1 VCVPDFD
8 QPSDPQENAADRPAD
23 VRLYIPD
30 PKVWT
35 ARVKVGW
42 EKEYC
47 YARMPGQDYLHLLLN
62 GEIFI
67 ESKEERLCL
76 TCALRRGVITTDRL
90 YWQNRPR
97 VASIPVVGL

>member
-1 VCVPDFD
+1 MSDVEN
-8 QPSDPQENAADRPAD
+8 QPNDREPAEAPAD
-23 VRLYIPD
+23 MRFYIPE
-30 PKVWT
+30 PHVWT
-35 ARVKVGW
+35 ARVKLGW

-47 YARMPGQDYLHLLLN
+47 YAKLPGQDYLHLLLN

-67 ESKEERLCL
+67 ESRDERLCL

-97 VASIPVVGL
+97 LSSIPVHGL